1 MPAATLKA
9 SGSAPEVEIVVG
21 HLHRADFEFWLFDQ
35 NGENPVL
42 KFKGKTGDPV
52 PDKKQLDVPAAQ
64 LDRRTIWW
72 QAGLVSFIG
81 SGASEPFSVVVRL
94 LQDGRIVGLDGG
106 AGAAMTRPLFEGRF
120 DITVVP

>member
-35 NGENPVL
+35 NGVNPAL
-42 KFKGKTGDPV
+42 KFNGKTGDPV
-52 PDKKQLDVPAAQ
+52 PDKKQLDVRAAD

-94 LQDGRIVGLDGG
+94 LQDGRIVGLDGS
-106 AGAAMTRPLFEGRF
+106 AGAAMPRPLFEGRF